1 MRCAAVIEILL
12 FFSSSAAGCS
22 TSKYIRVKNQT
33 LCYAQGWRHP
43 ILSSLLSLSVSA
55 ILITAQAAPVS
66 PAVDQQKIGNFD
78 QLAREETWIE
88 KRPNAAG
95 QIEAI
100 TVTAKIW
107 THAMQATL
115 DAEGTLKIPARHQ
128 PYYLDAPLVLRSGQR
143 IVADKDAE
151 IRLKPGCN
159 TCLVRNAGIVSF
171 RDSPVPSD
179 TNPDTDISVE
189 GGIWSTLAVSKSES
203 NGNARGHSAKEN
215 YAFGTHGVIL
225 LQNVRRVRVANVT
238 VRQSRPF
245 AVHLSNVQNFEVEN
259 IHLDDHMRDGVH
271 VNGPA
276 SDGLIRNVD
285 GVSHD
290 DTVALNAWDWKNYA
304 PSYGPIERVVIED
317 VRGGPAGVPSA
328 NAIRLLPGVKKFDD
342 GTQLDCH
349 LSDVTI
355 RRVTDIDY
363 FKIYDQPNLELGR
376 QTDFSAG
383 VGNVNNLRF
392 ESLVFTRPSR
402 IELHA
407 NTNGISIRDAR
418 LMHPTPPD
426 WRLLFIGPKS
436 QTYKTPNPDRWTEI
450 FSPDLDCT
458 VRNVSIAEVRPA
470 GSTTDMPVE
479 RVVAVVEQQLNLDY
493 PRTTPKGGTGKGIW
507 IR

>member
-1 MRCAAVIEILL
+1 MCQIPIQNSPPFSHTQKNSLKSSCPRVKGSNNNNRHKLHHHI
-12 FFSSSAAGCS
+12 FFSVVSLCASAVFINAH
-22 TSKYIRVKNQT
+22 
-33 LCYAQGWRHP
+33 AA
-43 ILSSLLSLSVSA
+43 SVSSTLDEQGG
-55 ILITAQAAPVS
+55 I
-66 PAVDQQKIGNFD
+66 DFEK
-78 QLAREETWIE
+78 LAREETWIE

-95 QIEAI
+95 QIEAVN
-100 TVTAKIW
+100 VTAKIW
-107 THAMQATL
+107 TQAMQAML
-115 DAEGTLKIPARHQ
+115 DSKGSLFIPARQQ
-128 PYYLDAPLVLRSGQR
+128 PYYLDAPLVLRSGQK
-143 IVADKDAE
+143 ITAHKDAE

-171 RDSPVPSD
+171 RDRPVPSE
-179 TNPDTDISVE
+179 TNPDTDISIE
-189 GGIWSTLAVSKSES
+189 GGIWTTLAVSKSES
-203 NGNARGHSAKEN
+203 NGNARGHSSKEN

-245 AVHLSNVQNFEVEN
+245 AVHLSNVQNFQVEN
-259 IHLDDHMRDGVH
+259 IHLDDHLRDGVH

-317 VRGGPAGVPSA
+317 IRGGPAGIPSA
-328 NAIRLLPGVKKFDD
+328 NAIRLLPGFKKFDD

-355 RRVTDIDY
+355 RRIKDIEY

-383 VGNVNNLRF
+383 VGNVNNLQF

-407 NTNGISIRDAR
+407 NTKGISIRDVH
-418 LMHPTPPD
+418 LMHPTPLD

-458 VRNVSIAEVRPA
+458 VRDVFISGVRPS

-493 PRTTPKGGTGKGIW
+493 PRTTPKGGTGKGVW

>member
-1 MRCAAVIEILL
+1 MQILTPCHRRGLRHQVLFLIVALGASALIINAHAA
-12 FFSSSAAGCS
+12 
-22 TSKYIRVKNQT
+22 
-33 LCYAQGWRHP
+33 
-43 ILSSLLSLSVSA
+43 SVSQTPTPKQ
-55 ILITAQAAPVS
+55 LG
-66 PAVDQQKIGNFD
+66 DFEK
-78 QLAREETWIE
+78 LAREETWVE
-88 KRPNAAG
+88 KRLNASG
-95 QIEAI
+95 QIEAVN
-100 TVTAKIW
+100 VTDKIW
-107 THAMQATL
+107 TQAMQATL
-115 DAEGTLKIPARHQ
+115 DSKGSLYIPARQQ
-128 PYYLDAPLVLRSGQR
+128 PYYLDAPLVLRSGQK
-143 IVADKDAE
+143 IVADRDAE
-151 IRLKPGCN
+151 IRLKPGSN
-159 TCLVRNAGIVSF
+159 TCLVRNAGVVSF
-171 RDSPVPSD
+171 RDHPVPSE
-179 TNPDTDISVE
+179 TNPDTDISIE

-203 NGNARGHSAKEN
+203 NGNTRGHSSKEN

-245 AVHLSNVQNFEVEN
+245 AVHLSNVQNFEVED

-317 VRGGPAGVPSA
+317 IRGGPAGVPSA
-328 NAIRLLPGVKKFDD
+328 NAIRLLPGIKKFDD

-383 VGNVNNLRF
+383 VGSVNNLCF

-407 NTNGISIRDAR
+407 NTNGISIRDVR

-436 QTYKTPNPDRWTEI
+436 QTYKTPNPERWTEI

-458 VRNVSIAEVRPA
+458 VRGVAIAEVRPA
-470 GSTTDMPVE
+470 GSSTDMPVE
-479 RVVAVVEQQLNLDY
+479 RVVTVVKQQLNLDY